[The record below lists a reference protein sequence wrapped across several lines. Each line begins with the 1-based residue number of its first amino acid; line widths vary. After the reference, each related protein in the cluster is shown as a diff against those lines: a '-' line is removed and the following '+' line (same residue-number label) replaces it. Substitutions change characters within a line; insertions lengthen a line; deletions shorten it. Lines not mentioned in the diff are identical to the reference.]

1 MKQTPDV
8 EQLEQVSGPTVG
20 QQLIIWLSENVLRQ
34 PVISLITTKD
44 PSYVQVVQSL
54 MLHFLLKSRK
64 K

>member
-8 EQLEQVSGPTVG
+8 EQPEQVSGPTVG

>member
-1 MKQTPDV
+1 MKQTPDA

-34 PVISLITTKD
+34 PVISLTTTKD